1 MRKNIIFIL
10 IISATLYAQAPAKKW
25 VIIQDL
31 ESRIVYLDTTAIK
44 EYENQLSV
52 WGLTVFRNPQRVT
65 PFVEEVYQIKS
76 NLLFNSITNTY
87 SVIGTLYYDRSGKII
102 GESTAPRITGG
113 EGSFELPVQPGS
125 SIEIL
130 YQKAFTYKTTGTLES
145 EVSEFLA
152 NTDFSKERPREN
164 LVEKESK
171 DDTITKPAGP
181 VVLSPEQNIALID
194 ESNIET
200 IKKRDSIAAIQRTNL
215 ADNRLQAELKPI
227 PPSNRKDLSN
237 VNISNEQPRKKT
249 STYDNSN
256 DSNVRGNIWT
266 DGTKYVIQHSSW
278 RSENEANSLVDKM
291 KTEGHNSFVMRV
303 ELPRRGTWYRVRIG
317 YFDTL
322 QEAEN
327 YKRNNNL

>member
-1 MRKNIIFIL
+1 MLKNIIFIL
-10 IISATLYAQAPAKKW
+10 IITAVIFAQAPAKKW

-31 ESRIVYLDTTAIK
+31 ENRIVYLDTTVIK

-65 PFVEEVYQIKS
+65 PFVDEVYQIKS
-76 NLLFNSITNTY
+76 NLLFNSITNSY

-113 EGSFELPVQPGS
+113 EDNFELPVQPGS

-130 YQKAFTYKTTGTLES
+130 FQKAVTYKNTGKLEV
-145 EVSEFLA
+145 EESEFLA
-152 NTDFSKERPREN
+152 NTDFSKDRPKNN
-164 LVEKESK
+164 LAEQKSK
-171 DDTITKPAGP
+171 DDTIAKPAGP

-200 IKKRDSIAAIQRTNL
+200 IKKRDSLAAIPRRTTL
-215 ADNRLQAELKPI
+215 ETSIQAEMKPS
-227 PPSNRKDLSN
+227 PPSNRIDLSN
-237 VNISNEQPRKKT
+237 IKISSE
-249 STYDNSN
+249 STRMKGLSYDNTQ
-256 DSNVRGNIWT
+256 DSNVRGNIWS

-278 RSENEANSLVDKM
+278 RKENEANSLVEKI
-291 KTEGHNSFVMRV
+291 KTEGHNAFIMRV
-303 ELPRRGTWYRVRIG
+303 ELPGRGTWYRVRIG

-327 YKRNNNL
+327 YRRSNNL